1 MGGFSN
7 SEVNA
12 SVRGYILRSLV
23 KGYHFSLAVKTLSN
37 KMMSCGLIDTPDI
50 SNQLYYLEQCNLI
63 QFSNKSDAWIKEL
76 VLKNDGIFAKVEWTK
91 KARDYLQNREYR
103 YLSPVVL
110 VRKKDHKASQ
120 LHSVALTNTP
130 AINGMMPIVNSVK
143 PPLQADTQL
152 DDIQK
157 KICRI

>member
-37 KMMSCGLIDTPDI
+37 KTMSCGLIDTPDI

-63 QFSNKSDAWIKEL
+63 QFSNESDAFSALSDDAVIRLTAE
-76 VLKNDGIFAKVEWTK
+76 GIRFIE
-91 KARDYLQNREYR
+91 
-103 YLSPVVL
+103 
-110 VRKKDHKASQ
+110 
-120 LHSVALTNTP
+120 
-130 AINGMMPIVNSVK
+130 NGGNPEMGID
-143 PPLQADTQL
+143 L
-152 DDIQK
+152 
-157 KICRI
+157 